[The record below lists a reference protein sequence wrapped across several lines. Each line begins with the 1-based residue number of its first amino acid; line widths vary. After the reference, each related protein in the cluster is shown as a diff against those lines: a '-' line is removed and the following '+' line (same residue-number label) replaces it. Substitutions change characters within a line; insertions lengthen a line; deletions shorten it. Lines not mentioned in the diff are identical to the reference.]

1 MTIQYKNRQ
10 LNVIGTWSGEWYES
24 TNERPE
30 YNVTAI
36 ELNGRDI
43 MPLLSDKTINQ
54 ITEIAV
60 SL

>member
-1 MTIQYKNRQ
+1 MTIQYKTRE
-10 LNVIGTWSGEWYES
+10 LNVVGTWSGQWVEYI
-24 TNERPE
+24 NERPE

-36 ELNGRDI
+36 ELHGRDI
-43 MPLLSDKTINQ
+43 IPLLSDETINE

>member
-1 MTIQYKNRQ
+1 MTIQYKNRE
-10 LNVIGTWSGEWYES
+10 LNVLGTWSGEWVEYI
-24 TNERPE
+24 NERPH
-30 YNVTAI
+30 YNVTGI

-43 MPLLSDKTINQ
+43 MPLISDQTINE

>member
-10 LNVIGTWSGEWYES
+10 LNVIGTWSGEWVEYI
-24 TNERPE
+24 NERPS

-36 ELNGRDI
+36 ELQGRDI
-43 MPLLSDKTINQ
+43 MPLLSDDTINE

>member
-1 MTIQYKNRQ
+1 MTIQYKNRE
-10 LNVIGTWSGEWYES
+10 LSVLGVWHGEWYEP
-24 TNERPE
+24 TNERPH

-36 ELNGRDI
+36 ELKGRDI
-43 MPLLSDKTINQ
+43 MPLLSDQTINE

>member
-1 MTIQYKNRQ
+1 MRVTYKNRE
-10 LNVIGTWSGEWYES
+10 LNVMGKWSGEWVDYI
-24 TNERPE
+24 NERPH

-43 MPLLSDKTINQ
+43 QAWLSPQTINE

-60 SL
+60 NS

>member
-1 MTIQYKNRQ
+1 MTIQYKTRE
-10 LNVIGTWSGEWYES
+10 LSIVGHWSGEWNEPI
-24 TNERPE
+24 NERPH

-43 MPLLSDKTINQ
+43 MPLLSDTTINE

>member
-1 MTIQYKNRQ
+1 MTIQYNNRE
-10 LNVIGTWSGEWYES
+10 LNVIGQWSGEWHEP
-24 TNERPE
+24 TNERPS

-43 MPLLSDKTINQ
+43 MPLLSDQTINE

-60 SL
+60 NS

>member
-1 MTIQYKNRQ
+1 MTIQYKNRILEIQ
-10 LNVIGTWSGEWYES
+10 GKWSGQWVEYI
-24 TNERPE
+24 NERPH

-43 MPLLSDKTINQ
+43 MPLLSNQTINE